1 MATSPES
8 PRPGPEQGG
17 RPRPITTETALDVNE
32 SLHLPANAAM
42 EAGDFVFTLGMWSID
57 PKTGA
62 SVEGDIVVQTTQ
74 VLENLKIVL
83 KASNCT
89 FEDVVMVH
97 IFLAHMSDYE
107 ALNKIYYE
115 YFPNPPARYCVG
127 AALVFPYMRVEIHM
141 IAKRRDVHG
150 TTGHAS
156 PA

>member
-1 MATSPES
+1 
-8 PRPGPEQGG
+8 
-17 RPRPITTETALDVNE
+17 
-32 SLHLPANAAM
+32 M

-74 VLENLKIVL
+74 VLENLKVVL
-83 KASNCT
+83 MASNCT

-107 ALNKIYYE
+107 ALNEVYYR

-127 AALVFPYMRVEIHM
+127 AGLVFPFMRVEIHM
-141 IAKRRDVHG
+141 IAKRRQPVSAA
-150 TTGHAS
+150 GHAS